1 MHGVFGEV
9 YNAGTIDDL
18 VALYEPDAFLV
29 PQLGQRVI
37 GLSAIRESLVG
48 FVNLQGTACSRKE
61 PDGSRSLLS
70 QCLCRRLKLH
80 LFPSKLI
87 ASSLI
92 IFGGLI

>member
-29 PQLGQRVI
+29 PQLGQRLI

-48 FVNLQGTACSRKE
+48 FVNLK
-61 PDGSRSLLS
+61 GSMQPKRIRWFPTH
-70 QCLCRRLKLH
+70 CCRNA
-80 LFPSKLI
+80 F
-87 ASSLI
+87 ADA
-92 IFGGLI
+92 

>member
-48 FVNLQGTACSRKE
+48 FVNLKGTACSRKE
-61 PDGSRSLLS
+61 PDGSRLIVVAMPLPTPETSS
-70 QCLCRRLKLH
+70 
-80 LFPSKLI
+80 FPFKI
-87 ASSLI
+87 VC
-92 IFGGLI
+92 